1 MASGLPV
8 IATDV
13 GGNPEL
19 VLNDQTGFLVAK
31 ENPAAM
37 AEALVELVTNE
48 AKRKQF
54 SQSSLQRAQ
63 EHFSIDS
70 MVTRYQNLY
79 DKQ

>member
-19 VLNDQTGFLVAK
+19 VLNQQTGFLVEK
-31 ENPAAM
+31 ENPVAM
-37 AEALVELVTNE
+37 AEVMMDLTINGQ
-48 AKRKQF
+48 KRKQF
-54 SQSSLQRAQ
+54 SQASLQRAR

-70 MVTRYQNLY
+70 MVARYQNLY
-79 DKQ
+79 EKQ